1 MTALHIQHLCAG
13 YGKTAILSDL
23 SAQPLEAGKMIAL
36 LGPNG
41 SGKSTL
47 LKTIAGH
54 TDVQQGS
61 MMYGDVDLAKLS
73 VAGRAKYVMYMPQDF
88 PSAVHLTVFESIL
101 VAAQVNS
108 NIKRSESLYASVHSL
123 LHKLS
128 IAHLANHYL
137 NRLSGGQRQLVG
149 LAQALIRHPKILL
162 LDEPL
167 SALDLNYQYHVMSLL
182 KHETR
187 ERGLITVI
195 VLHDLNTALNH
206 TDEALLLYKGRIVD
220 QGNPH
225 KVITAENL
233 ASYYSVRCEVVGREN
248 GKAHIHIDG
257 LVENVTFE

>member
-1 MTALHIQHLCAG
+1 MTALQIQHLCAG
-13 YGKTAILSDL
+13 YGKSSILNDL
-23 SAQPLEAGKMIAL
+23 SAAPLQAGKVIAL

-54 TDVQQGS
+54 TQVSRGEMQ
-61 MMYGDVDLAKLS
+61 YGDVDLARLS
-73 VAGRAKYVMYMPQDF
+73 ISQRAKYVMYMPQDF

-108 NIKRSESLYASVHSL
+108 NIKRSQELFDTVHSL

-128 IAHLANHYL
+128 IAHLANLYL

-149 LAQALIRHPKILL
+149 LAQALVRKPKVLL

-182 KHETR
+182 KHETQ

-206 TDEALLLYKGRIVD
+206 TDEALLLYKGNIVD
-220 QGNPH
+220 QGAPRD
-225 KVITAENL
+225 VITSANL
-233 ASYYSVRCEVVGREN
+233 AQYYSVRSEVVAVN
-248 GKAHIHIDG
+248 QHKAHIHIDG
-257 LVENVTFE
+257 LVEDVTFD